1 MRLQKIA
8 IKKMQ
13 KRDKELGKHRITQVM
28 YTKHHLRALSDTC
41 FIDGC
46 LDFKLK
52 RNILHD
58 IIIRIARI
66 TS

>member
-1 MRLQKIA
+1 MRL
-8 IKKMQ
+8 Q

-28 YTKHHLRALSDTC
+28 HLKHNLRALSDTC

-58 IIIRIARI
+58 FIIRIARI